1 MSNSTN
7 NTVTSGGTGQQQA
20 DASALKDSL
29 KDVIS
34 STLASAACVYTG
46 QPFDTVKVRLQ
57 TAAAGEFQGT
67 FPKMAWQCLSTTWN
81 QGAAIATQAGKNAT
95 LGSISALWAGSV
107 PAYAGAVLENAAA
120 FGINGALTRMDLF
133 GHGAQAA
140 AGIAQDKPAEVPVHE
155 SFVTGS
161 ITGFLTALVLCPCD
175 VIKCRSQIALGK
187 NMPHDTMSVL
197 RHTLATTGTRGLF
210 VGMGAQILRDV
221 PFYAVFFGV
230 YQNVCSFIRANTTW
244 TESVVYATAG
254 GLAGQLAWVSSIVPD
269 AVKSTIQTAT
279 HPKPFMVTLREI
291 VATRGIYRGVFAGVE
306 VAVIRAYPANAALFV
321 GYEYAR
327 KACDTVF

>member
-1 MSNSTN
+1 
-7 NTVTSGGTGQQQA
+7 
-20 DASALKDSL
+20 
-29 KDVIS
+29 
-34 STLASAACVYTG
+34 
-46 QPFDTVKVRLQ
+46 
-57 TAAAGEFQGT
+57 
-67 FPKMAWQCLSTTWN
+67 
-81 QGAAIATQAGKNAT
+81 
-95 LGSISALWAGSV
+95 
-107 PAYAGAVLENAAA
+107 VLENAAA

-133 GHGAQAA
+133 GHDASASGKQ
-140 AGIAQDKPAEVPVHE
+140 IQPEDVPVHE
-155 SFVTGS
+155 SFVSGS

-230 YQNVCSFIRANTTW
+230 YQNVCSFIRAKTAW
-244 TESVVYATAG
+244 TDGAVYATAG

-269 AVKSTIQTAT
+269 AVKSTIQTAA
-279 HPKPFMVTLREI
+279 HPKPFMVTLKDI
-291 VATRGIYRGVFAGVE
+291 VRTRGVYRGVFAGVE
-306 VAVIRAYPANAALFV
+306 VAVIRAFPANAALFV

-327 KACDTVF
+327 KACDKVL